1 MASISKVDENVCL
14 FVFISS
20 LGVCI
25 YLEYFL
31 DMVINQSSNEKYLL
45 ELIMR
50 RSKVREKNV
59 SREIAIRF
67 YQWQTF
73 SENCKPIRV
82 SLWFVYKK
90 YWEYCRLRLF
100 IECIQTQRRYPN
112 SFDKIVTLTL
122 RLLVILNQNIF
133 LNVLRIYSLRNILDL
148 LQYVNMSTLI
158 CQFV

>member
-67 YQWQTF
+67 YQ
-73 SENCKPIRV
+73 
-82 SLWFVYKK
+82 
-90 YWEYCRLRLF
+90 
-100 IECIQTQRRYPN
+100 
-112 SFDKIVTLTL
+112 
-122 RLLVILNQNIF
+122 
-133 LNVLRIYSLRNILDL
+133 
-148 LQYVNMSTLI
+148 
-158 CQFV
+158 